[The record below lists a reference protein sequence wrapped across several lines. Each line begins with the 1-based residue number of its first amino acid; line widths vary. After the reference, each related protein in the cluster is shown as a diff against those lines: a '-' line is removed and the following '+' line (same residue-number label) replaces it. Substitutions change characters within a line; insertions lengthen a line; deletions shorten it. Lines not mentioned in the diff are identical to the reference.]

1 MNQGKSLSSENIGHA
16 TGERGTKSDDFARGG
31 FICLIAD
38 AERVIP
44 SATADNVAL
53 FFAPILLLI

>member
-1 MNQGKSLSSENIGHA
+1 MNQGKSLSSETIGRA

-31 FICLIAD
+31 FTCLIAD

-44 SATADNVAL
+44 SAIAENVAL
-53 FFAPILLLI
+53 FFALILLLI